1 MLGGD
6 PRRIRMAYSLL
17 FSMPGTPV
25 LFYGEEI
32 GMGENLAIGG
42 REAVRSPM
50 QWTADDNGGF
60 SQAKARR
67 LTAPVVDDGYSPQFV
82 NVAEQRHD
90 PDSLLSFIRTLIRI
104 YRNSSEIGWG
114 TFEVLDQPNSAVLA
128 HSVTAAEGRM
138 VALHNFSPNPI
149 SVGLSIPETDAS
161 TRLVDLLEGGE
172 VVLSDSGAA
181 EFELGGYGY
190 RWLRVI
196 EPGSRR
202 LY

>member
-1 MLGGD
+1 
-6 PRRIRMAYSLL
+6 
-17 FSMPGTPV
+17 
-25 LFYGEEI
+25 
-32 GMGENLAIGG
+32 MGENLAIGG

-60 SQAKARR
+60 SKARKSR
-67 LTAPVVDDGYSPQFV
+67 LTAPVVDDGYSPRFV
-82 NVAEQRHD
+82 NVTDQRHD
-90 PDSLLSFIRTLIRI
+90 PDSLLSFIRNLIRI

-114 TFEVLDQPNSAVLA
+114 AFEVIDQPHSAVLA
-128 HSVTAAEGRM
+128 HSVTAPEGRM
-138 VALHNFSPNPI
+138 VALHNFGPDPV
-149 SVGLSIPETDAS
+149 SVGLTIPDTDAS
-161 TRLVDLLEGGE
+161 TRVVDLLEGGE